1 MNSSSNSGDNSP
13 PPVEKNGNSDS
24 VQVSSNQKSKKSKNK
39 KKRILSSSPSS
50 SNEENKR
57 PNLNESL
64 SLTEELGINLYETD
78 TPHWVPLLLKV
89 CDVMSKDI
97 KGICKQ
103 MENFE
108 LFQSQ
113 ISKRVESLEQQA
125 ATNVQKTLD
134 IEKNVSFVSS
144 TFDDMKAQLS
154 SLKQQNEELKKTVNS
169 LVQQVDTNEQHSR
182 SECLLIHGIDEND
195 KETPTQSK
203 EIFAKKVSQYLG
215 INMDVNCI
223 KRAHRLG
230 KKRTNGKPRPI
241 IVRLYDPELRNII
254 YAKKKLCKGQ
264 NFSITENLTKRRMLI
279 KKDAESKYGANN
291 VWTREGRIYAK
302 NQSDDSIVTV
312 LS

>member
-1 MNSSSNSGDNSP
+1 MNSSANSGENSP
-13 PPVEKNGNSDS
+13 PPVENIGNSDS
-24 VQVSSNQKSKKSKNK
+24 INAPTNQKPKKSKNK
-39 KKRILSSSPSS
+39 KKRNLSSSPS
-50 SNEENKR
+50 NDENKR

-64 SLTEELGINLYETD
+64 SLVEELGINLYEAD

-103 MENFE
+103 MNSFE

-113 ISKRVESLEQQA
+113 ISKRVDSLEQQA
-125 ATNVQKTLD
+125 TINVQKTLD

-144 TFDDMKAQLS
+144 TFDEMKAQLS
-154 SLKQQNEELKKTVNS
+154 SLKQQNDELKKTVNS

-182 SECLLIHGIDEND
+182 SECLLIHGIDENN

-215 INMDVNCI
+215 VNMDVNCI

-230 KKRTNGKPRPI
+230 MKRTNGKPRPI

-254 YAKKKLCKGQ
+254 FAKKKLCKGQ

-279 KKDAESKYGANN
+279 KKEAESKYGANN

>member
-1 MNSSSNSGDNSP
+1 MNSSANSGENSP
-13 PPVEKNGNSDS
+13 PPVENIENSDS
-24 VQVSSNQKSKKSKNK
+24 INAPSNKKSKKSKNQ
-39 KKRILSSSPSS
+39 KKRNLSSSPS
-50 SNEENKR
+50 NDENKR

-64 SLTEELGINLYETD
+64 SLVEELGINLYEAD

-103 MENFE
+103 MNSFE
-108 LFQSQ
+108 HFQSQ
-113 ISKRVESLEQQA
+113 ISKRVDSLEQQA
-125 ATNVQKTLD
+125 TINVQKTLD

-144 TFDDMKAQLS
+144 TFDEMKAQLS
-154 SLKQQNEELKKTVNS
+154 SLKQQNDELKKTVNS

-182 SECLLIHGIDEND
+182 SECLLIHGIDENN

-215 INMDVNCI
+215 VNMDVNCI

-254 YAKKKLCKGQ
+254 FAKKKLCKGK

-279 KKDAESKYGANN
+279 KKEAESKYGANN